1 LCLRCFFLKGV
12 GSLPARVG
20 TKWYGC
26 VKCTIHAHV
35 LVAHVHGAYNAATY
49 LGVHVKMV
57 LGPVVHDK
65 HSTGPGR
72 RRLVAVRESG
82 HLREGITC

>member
-1 LCLRCFFLKGV
+1 
-12 GSLPARVG
+12 
-20 TKWYGC
+20 

-35 LVAHVHGAYNAATY
+35 LVAHVHGAYNAATH

-72 RRLVAVRESG
+72 RRLVAVRGSG
-82 HLREGITC
+82 HLRAGITCYVRVTSVINAEFSVRPRHAILKHHM